1 MDARHDEPAVLAGR
15 SARAGSPGRSPK
27 PGKAAPHPEQG
38 PRTIDVDEDMAW
50 QRRTWTVQRLGWFV
64 MGALAVA
71 ALSGVFGHGPL
82 SRREAS
88 DPAGLVRVEYERF
101 ERQLSEHTLKV
112 VIAPGTTTGDAV
124 SLRLNGAFLD
134 AAEVREIVPRPREE
148 WSSGQDVE
156 YVFPVAQPGQP
167 ATIRFVLKLKEA
179 GTVEAE
185 VGLAGREPARFT
197 QFVYP

>member
-15 SARAGSPGRSPK
+15 NARACSQSRSPK
-27 PGKAAPHPEQG
+27 PGKAAHHPEHDQ
-38 PRTIDVDEDMAW
+38 RTIDVDEDMAW

-64 MGALAVA
+64 MGALALA
-71 ALSGVFGHGPL
+71 ALSGVFGHGPV
-82 SRREAS
+82 SWQQAS

-101 ERQLSEHTLKV
+101 ERQFSEHILKV
-112 VIAPGTTTGDAV
+112 EIAPGATTSDTV
-124 SLRLNGAFLD
+124 SLRLNGAFLE

-148 WSSGQDVE
+148 RSAGHNVE

-167 ATIRFVLKLKEA
+167 ATIRFALKLREA
-179 GTVEAE
+179 GAITAE
-185 VGLAGREPARFT
+185 IGLSGREPARFT